1 MVSSAEF
8 WPSEGP
14 EKIEIKLDKWKEK
27 ERIQPKRMRT
37 DGKTKKECNAK
48 EWEKIERQRRDEED
62 KRWQEMD
69 VTFHFLEVQS
79 KVVTTIVLLLNI
91 F

>member
-1 MVSSAEF
+1 
-8 WPSEGP
+8 
-14 EKIEIKLDKWKEK
+14 
-27 ERIQPKRMRT
+27 MRK
-37 DGKTKKECNAK
+37 DGKTKKEWNAK

-79 KVVTTIVLLLNI
+79 KVVSTIVLLLNI

>member
-1 MVSSAEF
+1 
-8 WPSEGP
+8 
-14 EKIEIKLDKWKEK
+14 
-27 ERIQPKRMRT
+27 MRK
-37 DGKTKKECNAK
+37 DRKTKKECTAK

-79 KVVTTIVLLLNI
+79 KVVSTIVLLLNI

>member
-1 MVSSAEF
+1 
-8 WPSEGP
+8 
-14 EKIEIKLDKWKEK
+14 
-27 ERIQPKRMRT
+27 MRK

-79 KVVTTIVLLLNI
+79 KVVSTIVLLLNN

>member
-1 MVSSAEF
+1 
-8 WPSEGP
+8 
-14 EKIEIKLDKWKEK
+14 
-27 ERIQPKRMRT
+27 MRK
-37 DGKTKKECNAK
+37 DRKTKKECNAK

-79 KVVTTIVLLLNI
+79 KVVSTIVLLLNI